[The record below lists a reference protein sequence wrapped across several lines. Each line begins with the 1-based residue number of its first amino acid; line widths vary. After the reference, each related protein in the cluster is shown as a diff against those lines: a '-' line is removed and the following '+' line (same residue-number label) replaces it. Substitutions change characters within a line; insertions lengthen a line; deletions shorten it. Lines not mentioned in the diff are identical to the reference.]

1 MRFARALSNYSH
13 RGLTKVRDEHNLH
26 PLFDLVQP
34 GQCFPFAYEY
44 DERSYA
50 QLKVLERTGFL
61 EVFEDGTMPDK
72 ADIAPQYFDERV
84 LATLP
89 DEFKAAYSE
98 PRKSKK
104 AIVSSE
110 EQE

>member
-13 RGLTKVRDEHNLH
+13 RGLTKVRDAHNLH

-34 GQCFPFAYEY
+34 EWCFPFEYGY

-50 QLKVLERTGFL
+50 QLKVLERTGFVD
-61 EVFEDGTMPDK
+61 VFEDGKMPEK
-72 ADIAPQYFDERV
+72 AEIAPQYFDERV

-89 DEFKAAYSE
+89 DEFKAAYAE

-110 EQE
+110 DQE